1 MNNRTSLMILLVVAV
16 ALLFG
21 SVFVVDQRQY
31 ALKFQLG
38 KIIRTDYEPGLYFKI
53 PFVNNVRKFD
63 KRILTLDQ
71 QPEQMNTKEQKYVD
85 VDYFVKWRIIDVAN
99 FYTATQGNESL
110 AVSRLVKIFS
120 DGIRDEF
127 AQRTL
132 REVVSEQRA
141 EIMDDL
147 TATAGLRVADLG
159 IEIIDVRIKQ
169 ISLTDRVT
177 DSVFNRMA
185 TQRTEFANELRSL
198 GRERS
203 ELIRSNA
210 DRQVRVLMAE
220 AQRDAE
226 QVRGEGDAR
235 SANIY
240 ASAYN
245 QDREFYSFNR
255 SLEAYRKAFGNNQ
268 DIMVLDP
275 GSEFFDYFN
284 TDSGSANQ

>member
-1 MNNRTSLMILLVVAV
+1 MNNRTSLMILLILGVAV
-16 ALLFG
+16 LSG
-21 SVFVVDQRQY
+21 SVFIVDQRQY

-99 FYTATQGNESL
+99 FYTANQGNEDL

-141 EIMDDL
+141 EIMDEL
-147 TATAGLRVADLG
+147 TTVAGARVADLG

-185 TQRTEFANELRSL
+185 TQRTEFANELRSI

-203 ELIRSNA
+203 EQIRSDA
-210 DRQVRVLMAE
+210 DRQVRILLAE

-240 ASAYN
+240 AAAYN

-255 SLEAYRKAFGNNQ
+255 SLEAYRNAFGNNQ

-275 GSEFFDYFN
+275 SSEFFDYFN
-284 TDSGSANQ
+284 TVTGSGNQ

>member
-1 MNNRTSLMILLVVAV
+1 MNNRTSLMILLIVGL
-16 ALLFG
+16 ALLSG

-127 AQRTL
+127 AKRTL

-147 TATAGLRVADLG
+147 TATAGIRVADLG

-203 ELIRSNA
+203 EQIRSDA

-268 DIMVLDP
+268 DVMVLDP
-275 GSEFFDYFN
+275 GSEFFDYFS
-284 TDSGSANQ
+284 TDSGSGNQ